1 MKPKTKKYILLVVCF
16 AFIGGGFI
24 FLSMDYD
31 SMASAIHGLT
41 TSLLCFVMAGLV
53 LFIANLKKLI
63 TQ

>member
-1 MKPKTKKYILLVVCF
+1 LLVVCF

-31 SMASAIHGLT
+31 SMASAIQGLT

-53 LFIANLKKLI
+53 LFIANIKKLI